1 MNTVICNRNKTHRAL
16 VREYGRIVAGE
27 MLAGGFAATLA
38 NAVNQS
44 EYNRQQIADIVG
56 CSKVAVDKWIYGE
69 NYPAVH
75 YLYRLAVLLYPGDA
89 AAALVDLAH
98 KINRERELQ

>member
-1 MNTVICNRNKTHRAL
+1 MIVSDRNKTHRAL
-16 VREYGRIVAGE
+16 VREYGRTVAAE

-38 NAVNQS
+38 VAVNQS

-56 CSKVAVDKWIYGE
+56 CSKVALDKWIYGE

-75 YLYRLAVLLYPGDA
+75 YLYRLAVLLFADDA
-89 AAALVDLAH
+89 TTALVDLAH